1 MTTQWK
7 VIGSGDQNSDVVT
20 LLNNEGIGSQAAV
33 SVNHDKTAF
42 VVWGNDDNQTN
53 KPGFVWKTLG
63 QTSSNA
69 AAQRLLQTAAA
80 CGGAVS
86 VNSQDVFVVWGYV
99 ED

>member
-1 MTTQWK
+1 MSTQWK

-63 QTSSNA
+63 ATTSNDEARSLLQKA
-69 AAQRLLQTAAA
+69 AAF
-80 CGGAVS
+80 GGAVS
-86 VNSQDVFVVWGYV
+86 VNSQDMFVVWGYV